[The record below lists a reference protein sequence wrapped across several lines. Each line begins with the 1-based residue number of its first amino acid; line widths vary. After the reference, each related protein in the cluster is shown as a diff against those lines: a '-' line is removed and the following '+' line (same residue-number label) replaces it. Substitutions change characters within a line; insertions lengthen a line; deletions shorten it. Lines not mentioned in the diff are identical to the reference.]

1 MSEETALPI
10 VDPGTSTP
18 DASAAAT
25 TEAGQTVVSKDPV
38 PFERW
43 DQTNKRMKEAE
54 AKLAELAKA
63 EDSRKAQAKL
73 DEEARLAEGQK
84 YQELAEKR
92 KAEIDELSPLKDKA
106 IRYAAALTSLL
117 ETERKGLAKHI
128 LELLDK
134 MDPADQLEYIAKN
147 KSVLN
152 PGAVP
157 NINGASTGQGRATY
171 SDAEAE
177 VLAGQLGIDAKY
189 IKNRAK

>member
-147 KSVLN
+147 KS
-152 PGAVP
+152 
-157 NINGASTGQGRATY
+157 
-171 SDAEAE
+171 
-177 VLAGQLGIDAKY
+177 AKY